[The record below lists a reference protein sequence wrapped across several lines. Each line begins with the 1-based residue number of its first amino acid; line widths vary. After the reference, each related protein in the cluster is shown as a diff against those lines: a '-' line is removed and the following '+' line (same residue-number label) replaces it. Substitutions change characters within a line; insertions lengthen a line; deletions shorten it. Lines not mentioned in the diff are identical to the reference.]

1 MFNAVNGLGGGGQLD
16 PKPSN
21 DSNIALYSTFA
32 VVGFF
37 AGTITNK
44 LGIRWTLSLGGL
56 GYSVYISAYLCY
68 NYTQNFGYIIFAGA
82 LLGVCAGMLW
92 SAQGVI
98 ILSYPTEQEKGRFI
112 SWFWMI
118 FNLGGVIGS
127 LVSIYLAPYVQ
138 HVLPQR
144 REANTC
150 VGSSRPE
157 HPRNLQRNCLKRNI
171 HWFPHSH
178 LRWWHAFMV
187 PRRCQESHS
196 QRWYPSYSD
205 EEPNVEDRTD
215 RTLGNPAV

>member
-21 DSNIALYSTFA
+21 DSNTALYSTFA

-127 LVSIYLAPYVQ
+127 LVSRPRIHSVMTALTASRFLLARTSTL
-138 HVLPQR
+138 LPLAR
-144 REANTC
+144 SIMEHTS
-150 VGSSRPE
+150 VSWYSPSSVA
-157 HPRNLQRNCLKRNI
+157 C
-171 HWFPHSH
+171 SH
-178 LRWWHAFMV
+178 GA
-187 PRRCQESHS
+187 
-196 QRWYPSYSD
+196 
-205 EEPNVEDRTD
+205 
-215 RTLGNPAV
+215 

>member
-21 DSNIALYSTFA
+21 DSNVALYSTFA

-127 LVSIYLAPYVQ
+127 LV
-138 HVLPQR
+138 R
-144 REANTC
+144 R
-150 VGSSRPE
+150 SS
-157 HPRNLQRNCLKRNI
+157 
-171 HWFPHSH
+171 PHMH
-178 LRWWHAFMV
+178 THN
-187 PRRCQESHS
+187 QEL
-196 QRWYPSYSD
+196 
-205 EEPNVEDRTD
+205 T
-215 RTLGNPAV
+215 

>member
-21 DSNIALYSTFA
+21 DSNTALYSTFA

-82 LLGVCAGMLW
+82 ILGVCAGMLW

-127 LVSIYLAPYVQ
+127 LVSSTQSRMPLT
-138 HVLPQR
+138 R
-144 REANTC
+144 ANKTA
-150 VGSSRPE
+150 GSSWSKHSLDRR
-157 HPRNLQRNCLKRNI
+157 HSLQWNVHRL
-171 HWFPHSH
+171 PHSH
-178 LRWWHAFMV
+178 LRWWHAFVV
-187 PRRCQESHS
+187 PR
-196 QRWYPSYSD
+196 
-205 EEPNVEDRTD
+205 
-215 RTLGNPAV
+215 